1 LNATIRRY
9 RDSDR
14 AAVYDVCVRTGNG
27 GQGAVGLYSTD
38 ELLPDMFAAPYLLLE
53 PEHAYVVDNGDR
65 VVGYIIGT
73 PDTAAFVAAYR
84 ARWIPLLAS
93 RYQPPPE
100 PPVTAEDQRLSDM
113 FHPERMIRPE
123 LAAYPAHLHI
133 NILPGYQGSG
143 HGRALMGAFLA
154 SIAAAGARSCH
165 LGVRITNTNARA
177 FYARLGW
184 QPIDVRAPE
193 AWMFL
198 VRATS
203 DP

>member
-1 LNATIRRY
+1 MNATIRRY

-38 ELLPDMFAAPYLLLE
+38 DLLPDIFAAPYLLLE
-53 PEHAYVVDNGDR
+53 PEYAYVVDNGDR
-65 VVGYIIGT
+65 AVGYIIGT

-84 ARWIPLLAS
+84 ARWIPLLTD
-93 RYQPPPE
+93 RYKPPSE
-100 PPVTAEDQRLSDM
+100 PPATAEDQRLSDM
-113 FHPERMIRPE
+113 FHPERMMHPE

-133 NILPGYQGSG
+133 NILRRYQGSG
-143 HGRALMGAFLA
+143 HGRALMDAFLA

-184 QPIDVRAPE
+184 QPIDVDAPE

-203 DP
+203 

>member
-1 LNATIRRY
+1 LSATIRRY

-38 ELLPDMFAAPYLLLE
+38 DLLPDIFAGPYLSLE
-53 PEHAYVVDNGDR
+53 PQHAYVVDNGDR
-65 VVGYIIGT
+65 AVGYILGT
-73 PDTAAFVAAYR
+73 PDTTAFVAAYR
-84 ARWIPLLAS
+84 ARWIPLLAT
-93 RYQPPPE
+93 RYQAPPE
-100 PPVTAEDQRLSDM
+100 PPVTAEDERLSGM
-113 FHPERMIRPE
+113 FHPEQMIHSE

-133 NILPGYQGSG
+133 NILPGYQGAG
-143 HGRALMGAFLA
+143 HGQALMELFLA
-154 SIAAAGARSCH
+154 SVAAAGARSCH
-165 LGVRITNTNARA
+165 LGVRVANTSARA

-203 DP
+203 

>member
-1 LNATIRRY
+1 LNAAIRRY

-38 ELLPDMFAAPYLLLE
+38 DLLPDIVAGPYLLLE

-65 VVGYIIGT
+65 AVGYIIGT
-73 PDTAAFVAAYR
+73 PDTAAFVADR
-84 ARWIPLLAS
+84 ACWIPLLAT

-100 PPVTAEDQRLSDM
+100 PPVTAEDQRLSGM
-113 FHPERMIRPE
+113 FHPEQMMHSE

-143 HGRALMGAFLA
+143 HGRALMDTFLT
-154 SIAAAGARSCH
+154 SVAAAGARWCH
-165 LGVRITNTNARA
+165 LGVRVANTSARA

-184 QPIDVRAPE
+184 QPIDVRGPE
-193 AWMFL
+193 ALMFL
-198 VRATS
+198 VRVTS
-203 DP
+203 